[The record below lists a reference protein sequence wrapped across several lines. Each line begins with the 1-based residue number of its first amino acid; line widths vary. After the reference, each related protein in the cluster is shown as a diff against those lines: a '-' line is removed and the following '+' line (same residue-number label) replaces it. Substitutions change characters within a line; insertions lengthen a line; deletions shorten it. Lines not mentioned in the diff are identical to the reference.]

1 MIDPLKKILKKL
13 VLNFIYKKELYK
25 MQKKKLYVKKKS
37 SPSIAVIV
45 DSRLK
50 INKNDLDFLASVFL
64 IPIEKINFLW
74 YKSPIV
80 HDYPNHL
87 GIDIHDFSLY
97 GKINKEFSSFF
108 NQQYDILINVYTKD
122 SILLKFL
129 SLKVKHDFAIGFT
142 PVDLKLNDLVFDFH
156 PNEIDIF
163 SNELSKYLKIIF
175 KK

>member
-1 MIDPLKKILKKL
+1 M
-13 VLNFIYKKELYK
+13 V
-25 MQKKKLYVKKKS
+25 
-37 SPSIAVIV
+37 
-45 DSRLK
+45 R
-50 INKNDLDFLASVFL
+50 
-64 IPIEKINFLW
+64 
-74 YKSPIV
+74 
-80 HDYPNHL
+80 
-87 GIDIHDFSLY
+87 
-97 GKINKEFSSFF
+97 FSSFF